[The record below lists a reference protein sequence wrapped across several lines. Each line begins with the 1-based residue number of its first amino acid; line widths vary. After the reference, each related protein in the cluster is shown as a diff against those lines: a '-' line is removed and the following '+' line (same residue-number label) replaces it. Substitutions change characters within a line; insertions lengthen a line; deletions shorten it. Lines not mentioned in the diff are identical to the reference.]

1 MDVLTATLV
10 VGIVGILVGVFLG
23 LAAIQFRVEVD
34 EKEEA
39 VLAVL
44 PGNNC
49 GGCGFPGCSGLAAA
63 IAKGE
68 APVNQCPVGG
78 EPVGKKI
85 AAIMGVEAGDS
96 VKKVAYVHCVGN
108 PNVAKQNYEYSGTKD
123 CRMAAF
129 VPGGGPKGCKDGC
142 LGFGTCVS
150 ECPFDAIHI
159 VNGIA
164 QVDKE
169 ACKACGKC
177 VAVCPRHII
186 DLIPYDA
193 KVSVACNSKEK
204 GPAVMKVCSAGS
216 IGCGIC
222 EKNCPKD
229 AIHVVNNLAV
239 IDYEKCVGCGLCAKK
254 CPKKVILDPRRPAN
268 VIMAERE
275 KEAAEAAEKKK
286 AEAAAKAAEAA
297 KVEKEEKAS

>member
-1 MDVLTATLV
+1 MNSVFIASVAV
-10 VGIVGILVGVFLG
+10 VGIVGIFVGIFLG

-34 EKEEA
+34 EREEA
-39 VLAVL
+39 VLAAL

-85 AAIMGVEAGDS
+85 AEIMGVEAGSS
-96 VKKVAYVHCVGN
+96 VRQVAYVHCVGN
-108 PNVAKQNYEYSGTKD
+108 PEVAKQSYEYSGQKD

-129 VPGGGPKGCKDGC
+129 VPGGGPKSCSFGC

-169 ACKACGKC
+169 SCKACGKC
-177 VAVCPRHII
+177 VAACPRHLI

-193 KVSVACNSKEK
+193 KVSVACTSKDK
-204 GPAVMKVCSAGS
+204 GPQVMKVCQAGC
-216 IGCGIC
+216 IGCGLC

-229 AIHVVNNLAV
+229 AIHVENNIAR
-239 IDYEKCVGCGLCAKK
+239 IDYEKCVGCGLCAQK
-254 CPKKVILDPRRPAN
+254 CPKKVILDPRVPASG
-268 VIMAERE
+268 IMAQRA
-275 KEAAEAAEKKK
+275 KDAAEAEAKKK
-286 AEAAAKAAEAA
+286 AAAAAKVSE
-297 KVEKEEKAS
+297 EEKAS